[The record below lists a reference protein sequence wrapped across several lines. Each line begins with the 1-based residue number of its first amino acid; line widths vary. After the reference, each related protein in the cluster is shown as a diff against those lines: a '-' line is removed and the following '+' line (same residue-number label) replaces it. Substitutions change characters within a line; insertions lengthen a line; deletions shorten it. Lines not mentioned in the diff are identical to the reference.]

1 MIRLLARLTGLLAAM
16 LALGASAQ
24 TLEVRPD
31 LAKLFGDRPGCF
43 ALFDAG
49 ARRMLVVD
57 SARAQ
62 RRYRPAS
69 TFKVAN
75 SLIALETA
83 AVSDVDEIIPYG
95 GGLQPFK
102 AWERDLPMRE
112 AIVASSVPVY
122 QEIARRIGL
131 PRMRQ
136 QLTRLGYGNM
146 QTGEVVD
153 RFWLDGPLQISAVE
167 QARFLARLA
176 QGQLPASKRS
186 QQLVREILRLEHEGP
201 AALYGKTGWAFAGR
215 PDIGWWVGWIERD
228 GRIHS
233 FALNIDLRGEQD
245 LGLRREIGEALLRK
259 LELL

>member
-1 MIRLLARLTGLLAAM
+1 MIRS
-16 LALGASAQ
+16 LALLFGAPLLSLAFTASAQ
-24 TLEVRPD
+24 TFEVRPD
-31 LAKLFGDRPGCF
+31 LARLFAERPGCF
-43 ALFDAG
+43 ALYDAS
-49 ARRMLVVD
+49 ARRMLVVN

-69 TFKVAN
+69 TFKIAN
-75 SLIALETA
+75 SLIALETG
-83 AVSDVDEIIPYG
+83 AVGDVDEVIPYG
-95 GGLQPFK
+95 GSPQPFK
-102 AWERDLPMRE
+102 AWERDMPMRE
-112 AIVASSVPVY
+112 AIAASSVPVY

-131 PRMRQ
+131 ARMRQ
-136 QLTRLGYGNM
+136 QLTRFGYGNM

-186 QQLVREILRLEHEGP
+186 QQQVREILRLEHDGA
-201 AALYGKTGWAFAGR
+201 AALYGKTGWAFDGR
-215 PDIGWWVGWIERD
+215 PDIGWWVGWVERE

-245 LGLRREIGEALLRK
+245 LALRRKIGEALLRR